1 MKLKYSAPRAATA
14 KVYLSR
20 EDSRAWESLGMP
32 KGDATGGAAYGQA
45 NDPISAIISVASMAG
60 TYAAAGSFAAM
71 TLAQGLVFAG
81 GALSL
86 VGNVTGNKT
95 LSKLGLVTG
104 LAGGLGS
111 VFAPETF
118 GSLTAGPAADAAK
131 AGPGLTPST
140 TNSLSQSVAPG
151 GVNPVVDG
159 VPTSGPMDTSS
170 LVNNAPVTVDPS
182 AASQTLAQNVNT
194 PGSGL
199 NPLNAPGGGVNPVNT
214 PSGGYDLLGTGPSFT
229 QTGIPNQ
236 YSLPTTSLTGQG
248 LSMATG
254 ANNAGLSISQAA
266 GNSLYSGAQPGLM
279 DTLSKFGKGAMDLAK
294 SNPGAAMMM
303 GQMATGVADWLSG
316 KSDAEIAAL
325 EAQTGYADARA
336 QQIQEEIAKEKRR
349 RQQVNQNL
357 MRIGGTGISVNP
369 NAQIPAP
376 WAPAAPP
383 PLQGGLIN
391 TARTGNGG

>member
-95 LSKLGLVTG
+95 LSKLGMVTG

-118 GSLTAGPAADAAK
+118 GSLTASPAAEAAK
-131 AGPGLTPST
+131 SGADTASAA
-140 TNSLSQSVAPG
+140 TNSLSQSAAPG
-151 GVNPVVDG
+151 GAPPVVDG
-159 VPTSGPMDTSS
+159 VQ
-170 LVNNAPVTVDPS
+170 VTGNLDKAALLSDAGYGATAVDPLAS
-182 AASQTLAQNVNT
+182 SQTLAQN
-194 PGSGL
+194 
-199 NPLNAPGGGVNPVNT
+199 LNAPGALTQGTLNAPGVELGSVNAPATSYGLLDQGVNVTGPGLQVA
-214 PSGGYDLLGTGPSFT
+214 PSGV
-229 QTGIPNQ
+229 N
-236 YSLPTTSLTGQG
+236 SLSL
-248 LSMATG
+248 SS
-254 ANNAGLSISQAA
+254 AGRAAPGFMESLKAGNYMDAAKAA
-266 GNSLYSGAQPGLM
+266 GSNM
-279 DTLSKFGKGAMDLAK
+279 MDLAK

-383 PLQGGLIN
+383 PPQGGLIN
-391 TARTGNGG
+391 NARTGNGG